1 MKMENSTKIFVE
13 NVSLLID
20 KMKNLCF
27 YFGILFLFSCTSNTI
42 LEKPKNL
49 IPKDSMSLLIEEMMI
64 ASSSKFIKNKFQEN
78 DVNYTTLIYERFKID
93 SLRFQKSNMYY
104 ISKIDDYQKI
114 IEKAIQSLE
123 AKKAFYGSQ
132 KTRLDS
138 LRKDSIKKIKT
149 NAKLLDSV
157 KKLELAPIQ

>member
-1 MKMENSTKIFVE
+1 MKTVNSTKMFVE
-13 NVSLLID
+13 KDSLLID
-20 KMKNLCF
+20 KMKSF
-27 YFGILFLFSCTSNTI
+27 YYLLTLFSLVSCTSNTI
-42 LEKPKNL
+42 LEKPKDL
-49 IPKDSMSLLIEEMMI
+49 IPKDTMSLLIEEMMI

-78 DVNYTTLIYERFKID
+78 DVNYMTLVYERFKID
-93 SLRFQKSNMYY
+93 SLRFQRSNLYY

-114 IEKAIQSLE
+114 IEKATQSLE
-123 AKKAFYGSQ
+123 AKKEFYGSQ

-138 LRKDSIKKIKT
+138 IRKDSIKKIKT

>member
-1 MKMENSTKIFVE
+1 
-13 NVSLLID
+13 
-20 KMKNLCF
+20 MKNICF
-27 YFGILFLFSCTSNTI
+27 YLGILFLFSCTSNTI
-42 LEKPKNL
+42 LEKPSNL

-78 DVNYTTLIYERFKID
+78 DVNYMTLVYERFKID
-93 SLRFQKSNMYY
+93 SLRFQESNLYY

-114 IEKAIQSLE
+114 IEKATQSLE

>member
-49 IPKDSMSLLIEEMMI
+49 IPKDSMSLLIEEMMV

-78 DVNYTTLIYERFKID
+78 DVNYMTLVYERFKID
-93 SLRFQKSNMYY
+93 SLRFQESNLYY

-114 IEKAIQSLE
+114 IEKATQSLE

>member
-78 DVNYTTLIYERFKID
+78 DVNYTTLVYERFKID
-93 SLRFQKSNMYY
+93 SLRFQKSNLYY

>member
-1 MKMENSTKIFVE
+1 
-13 NVSLLID
+13 L
-20 KMKNLCF
+20 
-27 YFGILFLFSCTSNTI
+27 
-42 LEKPKNL
+42 
-49 IPKDSMSLLIEEMMI
+49 
-64 ASSSKFIKNKFQEN
+64 
-78 DVNYTTLIYERFKID
+78 
-93 SLRFQKSNMYY
+93 YY

-114 IEKAIQSLE
+114 IEKATQSLE

>member
-1 MKMENSTKIFVE
+1 
-13 NVSLLID
+13 
-20 KMKNLCF
+20 MKNLCF

-78 DVNYTTLIYERFKID
+78 DVNYMTLVYERFKID
-93 SLRFQKSNMYY
+93 SLRFQESNLYY

-114 IEKAIQSLE
+114 IEKATQSLE

-149 NAKLLDSV
+149 NAKLLDSI

>member
-78 DVNYTTLIYERFKID
+78 DVNYMTLVYERFKID
-93 SLRFQKSNMYY
+93 SLRFQESNLYY

-114 IEKAIQSLE
+114 IEKATQSLE

-149 NAKLLDSV
+149 NAKLLDSI

>member
-93 SLRFQKSNMYY
+93 SLRFQKSNLYY

>member
-1 MKMENSTKIFVE
+1 MENSTKIFVE

-78 DVNYTTLIYERFKID
+78 DVNYMTLVYERFKID
-93 SLRFQKSNMYY
+93 SLRFQESNLYY

-114 IEKAIQSLE
+114 IEKATQSLE

-149 NAKLLDSV
+149 NAKLLDSI

>member
-1 MKMENSTKIFVE
+1 MENSTKIFVE

-49 IPKDSMSLLIEEMMI
+49 IPKDSMSLLIEEMMV

-78 DVNYTTLIYERFKID
+78 DVNYMTLVYERFKID
-93 SLRFQKSNMYY
+93 SLRFQESNLYY

-114 IEKAIQSLE
+114 IEKATQSLE

>member
-1 MKMENSTKIFVE
+1 MKTEKLMKISEEND
-13 NVSLLID
+13 LLLTD
-20 KMKNLCF
+20 KMKNICCF
-27 YFGILFLFSCTSNTI
+27 FGVLFLFSCTSNTI
-42 LEKPKNL
+42 LEKPKDL

-78 DVNYTTLIYERFKID
+78 DVNYMTLVYERFKID
-93 SLRFQKSNMYY
+93 SLRFQESNLYY

-114 IEKAIQSLE
+114 IEKATQSLE

>member
-20 KMKNLCF
+20 KMKNICF
-27 YFGILFLFSCTSNTI
+27 YLGILFLFSCTSNTI
-42 LEKPKNL
+42 LEKPSNL

-78 DVNYTTLIYERFKID
+78 DVNYTTLVYERFKID
-93 SLRFQKSNMYY
+93 SLRFQKSNLYY

>member
-78 DVNYTTLIYERFKID
+78 DVNYMTLVYERFKID
-93 SLRFQKSNMYY
+93 SLRFQESNLYY

>member
-93 SLRFQKSNMYY
+93 SLRFQESNLYY

-114 IEKAIQSLE
+114 IEKATQSLE

>member
-1 MKMENSTKIFVE
+1 
-13 NVSLLID
+13 
-20 KMKNLCF
+20 MKNICF
-27 YFGILFLFSCTSNTI
+27 YLGILFLFSCTSNTI
-42 LEKPKNL
+42 LEKPSNL

-93 SLRFQKSNMYY
+93 SLRFQKSNLYY

>member
-78 DVNYTTLIYERFKID
+78 DVNYMTLVYERFKID
-93 SLRFQKSNMYY
+93 SLRFQKSNLYY

>member
-1 MKMENSTKIFVE
+1 MENSTKIFVE

-78 DVNYTTLIYERFKID
+78 DVNYMTLVYERFKID
-93 SLRFQKSNMYY
+93 SLRFQESNLYY

-114 IEKAIQSLE
+114 IEKATQSLE

>member
-1 MKMENSTKIFVE
+1 MENSTKIFVE

-93 SLRFQKSNMYY
+93 SLRFQESNLYY

-114 IEKAIQSLE
+114 IEKATQSLE